1 MIGFFDTSVHVA
13 LLRGEITVDHVLE
26 RAPVGP
32 IRLSP
37 VVASELL
44 RGARGRA
51 VAAVERMIKA
61 LVPLEPPG
69 WGARWLEAGRLLS
82 RVFADHQNVG
92 LARLQ
97 NDVLIALT
105 ARHTGAL
112 LVTLDRHFTALSRV
126 VPFGLVV
133 LPVPACRQRSASP
146 HSPPAGRLHVS
157 VGPEPAVRQMRRA
170 PAQDPPGLLRVC
182 LQRRAR
188 GREPR

>member
-13 LLRGEITVDHVLE
+13 LLRGEFTLDDVLE

-51 VAAVERMIKA
+51 AAAVDRLIES
-61 LVPLEPPG
+61 LVPIEPPA
-69 WGARWLEAGRLLS
+69 WGARWLETGRLLA
-82 RVFADHQNVG
+82 RLFPDHDRIG

-112 LVTLDRHFTALSRV
+112 LVTLDRHFAALRRV

-133 LPVPACRQRSASP
+133 LPARRS
-146 HSPPAGRLHVS
+146 
-157 VGPEPAVRQMRRA
+157 
-170 PAQDPPGLLRVC
+170 
-182 LQRRAR
+182 
-188 GREPR
+188 